1 MKRNRSLN
9 AMDGNCFCCLENE
22 KKRDEKQKNL
32 YSTLTTDYSFVAK
45 LLSDEELMLKHKYSR
60 HSITPEPMPRFNH
73 NSPGHSFKGSTS
85 SLASSS
91 DGTMSRRK
99 KKKAPAPPVPKS
111 WMEHKFQNGATSE
124 EDKTKVGN
132 QP

>member
-1 MKRNRSLN
+1 MKRNRSLS
-9 AMDGNCFCCLENE
+9 AMDGNNFCCLENE
-22 KKRDEKQKNL
+22 KKRDEIQFVFHRL
-32 YSTLTTDYSFVAK
+32 LTFVVK
-45 LLSDEELMLKHKYSR
+45 LLLDEELMLKHKYSR

-111 WMEHKFQNGATSE
+111 WMEHKLQNGTTSE
-124 EDKTKVGN
+124 DDKAKVGN